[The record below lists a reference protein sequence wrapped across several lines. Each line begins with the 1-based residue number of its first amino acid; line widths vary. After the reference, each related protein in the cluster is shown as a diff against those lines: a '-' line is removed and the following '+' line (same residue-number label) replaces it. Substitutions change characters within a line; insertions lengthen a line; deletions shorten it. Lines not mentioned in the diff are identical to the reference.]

1 MERLY
6 STIIIKNLKNKTTR
20 RMSLNFSKINKKI
33 IIRQKSSLL
42 SSYSNRNF
50 KNNNILNLTPKSF
63 NSEDNIQKDI
73 TNLLKHNLLTN
84 KELRSRL
91 ISIKNERN
99 VSSKIIK
106 LKKNIFMNLSP
117 IKLNQNE
124 YQKFRYNNNFKGIE
138 FADKTE
144 KIFQDLRKIFNYN
157 ILPGKNENKYKFDRP
172 KSYIEKDWKYSDE
185 KENSCKENKYFSR
198 SFLNATCSKN
208 HITNNVMKLNKFMN
222 EINFINSKENK
233 IYKEIV
239 RKSLFK
245 RIKFFK
251 KGNKK
256 SNHLL
261 KN

>member
-6 STIIIKNLKNKTTR
+6 SPIIIKNLKNKTTR

-144 KIFQDLRKIFNYN
+144 KIFQDLNY
-157 ILPGKNENKYKFDRP
+157 
-172 KSYIEKDWKYSDE
+172 
-185 KENSCKENKYFSR
+185 
-198 SFLNATCSKN
+198 
-208 HITNNVMKLNKFMN
+208 
-222 EINFINSKENK
+222 
-233 IYKEIV
+233 
-239 RKSLFK
+239 
-245 RIKFFK
+245 
-251 KGNKK
+251 
-256 SNHLL
+256 
-261 KN
+261 

>member
-1 MERLY
+1 
-6 STIIIKNLKNKTTR
+6 
-20 RMSLNFSKINKKI
+20 MSLNFSKINKKI

-117 IKLNQNE
+117 IKINKNE
-124 YQKFRYNNNFKGIE
+124 YQKFKYNNNFKGIE
-138 FADKTE
+138 FDDKTD
-144 KIFQDLRKIFNYN
+144 KIFQDLRKIYNYN
-157 ILPGKNENKYKFDRP
+157 ILTGKNENKYKLYRQ
-172 KSYIEKDWKYSDE
+172 
-185 KENSCKENKYFSR
+185 
-198 SFLNATCSKN
+198 
-208 HITNNVMKLNKFMN
+208 
-222 EINFINSKENK
+222 
-233 IYKEIV
+233 
-239 RKSLFK
+239 
-245 RIKFFK
+245 
-251 KGNKK
+251 
-256 SNHLL
+256 
-261 KN
+261 